1 VKEDRWAQE
10 LETLRVTKDAKIRS
24 QEREREQ
31 QRADNEARINDL
43 ESKVR
48 SKACDNIFYRAKLE
62 DPRAQLHYHPA

>member
-1 VKEDRWAQE
+1 MKEDRWAQE

-48 SKACDNIFYRAKLE
+48 SKACDNIFYRAKPE
-62 DPRAQLHYHPA
+62 DP

>member
-1 VKEDRWAQE
+1 MKEDRWAQE

-48 SKACDNIFYRAKLE
+48 SKVCDNIFYRAKPE
-62 DPRAQLHYHPA
+62 DP

>member
-48 SKACDNIFYRAKLE
+48 SKACT
-62 DPRAQLHYHPA
+62 